1 MENQTPPP
9 IGPKKKGTAIASLIF
24 GIGAFCVPLI
34 STILALLLGIQALR
48 RIRRNPAEFG
58 GEGMAIAGIVLG
70 SVGLLLNI
78 AMMPPALARAKQK
91 AVAIKCISNLKQI
104 SIGARVWATDHNG
117 RLPSDFL
124 TMSNELTTPLIL
136 VCPADQVRLQTKATN
151 WSGLTPAGISYE
163 FLQPGRSEDELGTQ
177 VVFRCPIHG
186 HEVPG
191 TWGVVPGD
199 ARRR

>member
-9 IGPKKKGTAIASLIF
+9 IGPKKKGMAIASLIF

-48 RIRRNPAEFG
+48 RIRRNPTEFG

-78 AMMPPALARAKQK
+78 AMMPPALARVKQK
-91 AVAIKCISNLKQI
+91 AVAIKCVNNLKQI
-104 SIGARVWATDHNG
+104 SIAARVWAIDHG
-117 RLPSDFL
+117 DRLPPDFL

-136 VCPADQVRLQTKATN
+136 VCPGDPVRLKTGTTN
-151 WSGLTPAGISYE
+151 WSGVTPARISYE
-163 FLQPGRSEDELGTQ
+163 FLQPGRNESDLDTQ

-186 HEVPG
+186 HEVLG
-191 TWGVVPGD
+191 NWEVNHGSL
-199 ARRR
+199 RRR